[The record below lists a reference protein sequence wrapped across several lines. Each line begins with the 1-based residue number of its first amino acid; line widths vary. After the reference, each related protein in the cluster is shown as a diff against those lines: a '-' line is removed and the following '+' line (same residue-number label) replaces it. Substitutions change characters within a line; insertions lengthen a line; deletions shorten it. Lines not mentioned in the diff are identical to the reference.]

1 MDTSLQ
7 NIYTYCEAH
16 TFGPTELL
24 SEVERTTHLKT
35 LAPRMLS
42 GHLQGSFLGMLS
54 MLMKP
59 NVILEIGTFTGYS
72 ALSLCKGLSSEGKL
86 ITIEY
91 DAEMAALAEVAI
103 QKSAYKNQIQLII
116 GDAKKVIPTLTETL
130 DMVFIDADKEAYPL
144 YFDLVIDKCR
154 SGALIIADNV
164 LWSGKVAEDFKDKK
178 TAQIDAFN
186 KKILADDRVEQVI
199 LPIRDGL
206 SLIRKK

>member
-1 MDTSLQ
+1 M
-7 NIYTYCEAH
+7 
-16 TFGPTELL
+16 
-24 SEVERTTHLKT
+24 
-35 LAPRMLS
+35 
-42 GHLQGSFLGMLS
+42 
-54 MLMKP
+54 
-59 NVILEIGTFTGYS
+59 
-72 ALSLCKGLSSEGKL
+72 
-86 ITIEY
+86 
-91 DAEMAALAEVAI
+91 
-103 QKSAYKNQIQLII
+103 
-116 GDAKKVIPTLTETL
+116 IPTLTETL
-130 DMVFIDADKEAYPL
+130 DMVFIDADKEAYLL